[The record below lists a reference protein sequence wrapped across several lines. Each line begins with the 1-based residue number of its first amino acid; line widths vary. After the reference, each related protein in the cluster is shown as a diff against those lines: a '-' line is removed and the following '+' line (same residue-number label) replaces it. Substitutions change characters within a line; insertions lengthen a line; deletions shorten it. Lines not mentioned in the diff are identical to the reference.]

1 MVEPNPGT
9 AHALIPSACA
19 RAALL
24 KRLQAAT
31 APMTTAAL
39 AAMEERLPW
48 FRGLGA
54 EERSWI
60 TLVARSGIDGFVQ
73 WFAADPG
80 EKVVAA
86 AMFDVAPRTLTR
98 KINLR
103 QTVDLVRT
111 TVGVVEEQIQVAMP
125 AKDRQVLSTGI
136 IHYSREVAFGAA
148 EVYARAAE
156 QRGTWDA
163 RLEALVVDAV
173 MRAEA
178 DETVVSRA
186 STLGWQARTPVTVV
200 VGNAPEDATG
210 AADEVRRDAER
221 MRVSALTAVQG
232 ERLVIILASHDL
244 TTERE
249 AEEKAVALASRFAA
263 RFGDGPVVVGPVVD
277 DLVDASLS
285 ARAAMSGHRAASAWP
300 EGPPVVWASDLL
312 PERALSGDG
321 HARRA
326 LSQEVYAP
334 LEAAGGDLLSTCA
347 CFLDHGGS
355 VEASARALY
364 VHANTVRYRL
374 KRIQDVTG
382 YSPSDPRDAYVLRL
396 AITLGR
402 LNQPRS

>member
-1 MVEPNPGT
+1 MPEPIPGT
-9 AHALIPSACA
+9 AHALVPSA
-19 RAALL
+19 RSRTQLL
-24 KRLQAAT
+24 KRLNAST
-31 APMTTAAL
+31 GPMTTAAL

-48 FRGLGA
+48 FSALGA

-73 WFAADPG
+73 WFAAEPG
-80 EKVVAA
+80 RRVVPA
-86 AMFDVAPRTLTR
+86 AMFDAAPRTLTR
-98 KINLR
+98 KISLR

-125 AKDRQVLSTGI
+125 RTDRQVLSTAI
-136 IHYSREVAFGAA
+136 IHYSREVAFAAA

-173 MRAEA
+173 MRAET

-200 VGNAPEDATG
+200 VGAAPADATG
-210 AADEVRRDAER
+210 AAEDVRRDAER
-221 MRVSALTAVQG
+221 LRVSALTAVQG
-232 ERLVIILASHDL
+232 ERLVVILSTPELAAQTGAS
-244 TTERE
+244 
-249 AEEKAVALASRFAA
+249 EKAVGLATRLSSH
-263 RFGDGPVVVGPVVD
+263 FGKGPIVVGPVVD
-277 DLVDASLS
+277 DLVDASMS
-285 ARAAMSGHRAASAWP
+285 ARAAMSGHRAADAWP
-300 EGPPVVWASDLL
+300 EGPRVIWASDLL

-321 HARRA
+321 HARRT
-326 LSQEVYAP
+326 LSQDIYGP
-334 LEAAGGDLLSTCA
+334 LEAAGGDLLTTCA

-402 LNQPRS
+402 LASSR